1 MSFAFSRRSFLKYTA
16 VAAVAVAGA
25 SLFTGCKVDTSD
37 SYNALRTTPGELT
50 VLQVTAAM
58 GKYVE
63 ASKSYTAPVVTGTT
77 IAFPFKITNGRANP
91 IYVNPNNFKA
101 TVLNAKDEVIA
112 KYTAIN
118 GLTPD
123 APLCD
128 TNLKKGA
135 SVSGNVT
142 LTLSAALEPGQSI
155 VLTYCPDL
163 QYNEYSLNW
172 KTTRAIFRPDWFR
185 AVFVCPRFGK
195 VSQFFL

>member
-25 SLFTGCKVDTSD
+25 SLFTGCKIDTSD

-58 GKYVE
+58 GTYVE
-63 ASKSYTAPVVTGTT
+63 ASKSYTAPDVTGTT

-118 GLTPD
+118 GLSLEPT
-123 APLCD
+123 LCD
-128 TNLKKGA
+128 TNLKKDA
-135 SVSGNVT
+135 SVSGKVT
-142 LTLSAALEPGQSI
+142 LTLSTALEPGQSV

-172 KTTRAIFRPDWFR
+172 KTTRAKD
-185 AVFVCPRFGK
+185 
-195 VSQFFL
+195 

>member
-25 SLFTGCKVDTSD
+25 SLFTGCKIDTSD

-58 GKYVE
+58 GTYVE
-63 ASKSYTAPVVTGTT
+63 ASKSYTGPDDVTGKT
-77 IAFPFKITNGRANP
+77 IAFPFKITNGRASP

-101 TVLNAKDEVIA
+101 TVLDAEGKVILA
-112 KYTAIN
+112 KYTASN
-118 GLTPD
+118 GLSLEPS
-123 APLCD
+123 LCD
-128 TNLKKGA
+128 TNLKKDS
-135 SVSGNVT
+135 SVSGNVKVT
-142 LTLSAALEPGQSI
+142 LDAALEPGQSI

-172 KTTRAIFRPDWFR
+172 KTTRPKD
-185 AVFVCPRFGK
+185 
-195 VSQFFL
+195 

>member
-25 SLFTGCKVDTSD
+25 SLFTGCKIDTSD

-58 GKYVE
+58 GTYVE
-63 ASKSYTAPVVTGTT
+63 ASKSYTGPDDVKGTT
-77 IAFPFKITNGRANP
+77 IVFPFKITNGRANP

-101 TVLNAKDEVIA
+101 TVLDAEGKVILA
-112 KYTAIN
+112 KYTASN
-118 GLTPD
+118 GLSLEPS
-123 APLCD
+123 LCD
-128 TNLKKGA
+128 TNLKKDA
-135 SVSGNVT
+135 SVSGKVT
-142 LTLSAALEPGQSI
+142 LTLSAALEPGQSV

-172 KTTRAIFRPDWFR
+172 KTTRPKD
-185 AVFVCPRFGK
+185 
-195 VSQFFL
+195 

>member
-58 GKYVE
+58 GTYVE
-63 ASKSYTAPVVTGTT
+63 ASKSYTAPDVTGTT
-77 IAFPFKITNGRANP
+77 IVFPFKITNGRANP

-101 TVLNAKDEVIA
+101 TVLDAENKVIA
-112 KYTAIN
+112 KYTASN
-118 GLTPD
+118 GLTLD
-123 APLCD
+123 ASLCD
-128 TNLKKGA
+128 TNLKKDA
-135 SVSGNVT
+135 SVSGNVNVK
-142 LTLSAALEPGQSI
+142 LPLDAALKPGQSI

-172 KTTRAIFRPDWFR
+172 KTTRAKD
-185 AVFVCPRFGK
+185 
-195 VSQFFL
+195 

>member
-25 SLFTGCKVDTSD
+25 SLFTGCKIDTND

-58 GKYVE
+58 GTYVE
-63 ASKSYTAPVVTGTT
+63 ASKSYTGPDDVTGTT
-77 IAFPFKITNGRANP
+77 IVFPFKITNGRANP

-101 TVLNAKDEVIA
+101 TVLDAEGKVIA
-112 KYTAIN
+112 KYTAIH
-118 GLTPD
+118 GLSLEPS
-123 APLCD
+123 LCD
-128 TNLKKGA
+128 TNLKKDA
-135 SVSGNVT
+135 FVSGKVT
-142 LTLSAALEPGQSI
+142 LTLDAALEPGQSV

-172 KTTRAIFRPDWFR
+172 KTTRAKD
-185 AVFVCPRFGK
+185 
-195 VSQFFL
+195 

>member
-25 SLFTGCKVDTSD
+25 SLFTGCKIDTSD

-63 ASKSYTAPVVTGTT
+63 ASKSYTGPDDVTGKT
-77 IAFPFKITNGRANP
+77 IVFPFKITNGRANP

-101 TVLNAKDEVIA
+101 TVLDAEGKVILA
-112 KYTAIN
+112 KYTASH
-118 GLTPD
+118 GLTLD
-123 APLCD
+123 ASLCD
-128 TNLKKGA
+128 TNLKKDA
-135 SVSGNVT
+135 SVSGNVN
-142 LTLSAALEPGQSI
+142 LTLDAALEPGQSI

-172 KTTRAIFRPDWFR
+172 KTIRPKD
-185 AVFVCPRFGK
+185 
-195 VSQFFL
+195 

>member
-58 GKYVE
+58 GNYVE
-63 ASKSYTAPVVTGTT
+63 ASKSYTAPKVTTGTTT

-101 TVLNAKDEVIA
+101 TVLDAEGKVIANA
-112 KYTAIN
+112 KYTASH
-118 GLTPD
+118 GLTLD
-123 APLCD
+123 ASLCD

-135 SVSGNVT
+135 SVSGNINLKLDV
-142 LTLSAALEPGQSI
+142 ALEPGQSV

-172 KTTRAIFRPDWFR
+172 KTTCAKD
-185 AVFVCPRFGK
+185 
-195 VSQFFL
+195 

>member
-25 SLFTGCKVDTSD
+25 SLFTGCKIDTSD

-58 GKYVE
+58 GTYVE
-63 ASKSYTAPVVTGTT
+63 ASKSYTAPDVTGTT
-77 IAFPFKITNGRANP
+77 IVFPFKITNGRANP

-101 TVLNAKDEVIA
+101 TVLNDKDEVIA

-118 GLTPD
+118 GLSLDPL
-123 APLCD
+123 LCD
-128 TNLKKGA
+128 TNLKKDA
-135 SVSGNVT
+135 SVSGDVT
-142 LTLSAALEPGQSI
+142 LTLGAALEPGQSV

-172 KTTRAIFRPDWFR
+172 KTTRAKD
-185 AVFVCPRFGK
+185 
-195 VSQFFL
+195 

>member
-25 SLFTGCKVDTSD
+25 SLFTGCKIDTSD

-58 GKYVE
+58 GTYVE
-63 ASKSYTAPVVTGTT
+63 ASKSYTAPVVTDTT

-101 TVLNAKDEVIA
+101 TVLDAEGKVIA
-112 KYTAIN
+112 KYTASN
-118 GLTPD
+118 GLSLEPS
-123 APLCD
+123 LCD
-128 TNLKKGA
+128 TNLKKDA
-135 SVSGNVT
+135 SVSGNVN
-142 LTLSAALEPGQSI
+142 LTLDAALEPGQSI

-172 KTTRAIFRPDWFR
+172 KTTRPKD
-185 AVFVCPRFGK
+185 
-195 VSQFFL
+195 

>member
-58 GKYVE
+58 GTYVE
-63 ASKSYTAPVVTGTT
+63 ASKSYTGPDNVTGKT
-77 IAFPFKITNGRANP
+77 IVFPFKITNGRANP

-101 TVLNAKDEVIA
+101 TVLNDKDEVIA

-118 GLTPD
+118 GLTLD
-123 APLCD
+123 ATLCD

-142 LTLSAALEPGQSI
+142 LTLSAALEPGQSV

-172 KTTRAIFRPDWFR
+172 KTTRAKD
-185 AVFVCPRFGK
+185 
-195 VSQFFL
+195 

>member
-25 SLFTGCKVDTSD
+25 SLFTGCKIDTSD

-58 GKYVE
+58 GYVE
-63 ASKSYTAPVVTGTT
+63 ASKSYTAPDVKGTT
-77 IAFPFKITNGRANP
+77 IVFPFKITNGRANP

-101 TVLNAKDEVIA
+101 TVLDAEGKVILA
-112 KYTAIN
+112 KYTASN
-118 GLTPD
+118 GLILD
-123 APLCD
+123 ARLCD
-128 TNLKKGA
+128 TNLKKDA
-135 SVSGNVT
+135 SVSGNVN
-142 LTLSAALEPGQSI
+142 LTLDAALEPGQSI

-172 KTTRAIFRPDWFR
+172 KTTRKKD
-185 AVFVCPRFGK
+185 
-195 VSQFFL
+195 

>member
-25 SLFTGCKVDTSD
+25 SLFTGCKIDTSD
-37 SYNALRTTPGELT
+37 SYNALLTTPGELT

-58 GKYVE
+58 GTYVE
-63 ASKSYTAPVVTGTT
+63 ASKSYTGPDNVTGKT
-77 IAFPFKITNGRANP
+77 IVFPFKITNGRANP

-101 TVLNAKDEVIA
+101 TVLDAEKKVIA

-118 GLTPD
+118 GLSLDPL
-123 APLCD
+123 LCD
-128 TNLKKGA
+128 TNLKKDA
-135 SVSGNVT
+135 SVSGDVT
-142 LTLSAALEPGQSI
+142 LTLGAALEPGQSV

-172 KTTRAIFRPDWFR
+172 KTTRAGD
-185 AVFVCPRFGK
+185 
-195 VSQFFL
+195 

>member
-25 SLFTGCKVDTSD
+25 SLFTGCKIDTSD

-58 GKYVE
+58 GYVE
-63 ASKSYTAPVVTGTT
+63 ASKSYTAPDVKGTT
-77 IAFPFKITNGRANP
+77 IVFPFKITNGRANP

-101 TVLNAKDEVIA
+101 TVLDAEGKVILA
-112 KYTAIN
+112 KYTASN
-118 GLTPD
+118 GLILD
-123 APLCD
+123 ARLCD
-128 TNLKKGA
+128 TNLKKDA

-142 LTLSAALEPGQSI
+142 LNLSAALEPGQSI

-172 KTTRAIFRPDWFR
+172 KTIRPKD
-185 AVFVCPRFGK
+185 
-195 VSQFFL
+195 

>member
-25 SLFTGCKVDTSD
+25 SLFTGCKIDTSD

-58 GKYVE
+58 GTYVE
-63 ASKSYTAPVVTGTT
+63 ASKSYTAPDVTGPT

-91 IYVNPNNFKA
+91 IYVTPNNFKA
-101 TVLNAKDEVIA
+101 TVLNAKDEVIT
-112 KYTAIN
+112 KYTASN
-118 GLTPD
+118 GLTLD
-123 APLCD
+123 ATLCD
-128 TNLKKGA
+128 TNLKKDA
-135 SVSGNVT
+135 SVSGNVKVT
-142 LTLSAALEPGQSI
+142 LGAALEPGQSI

-172 KTTRAIFRPDWFR
+172 KTTRPKD
-185 AVFVCPRFGK
+185 
-195 VSQFFL
+195 

>member
-25 SLFTGCKVDTSD
+25 SLFTGCKIDTSD

-58 GKYVE
+58 GTYDE
-63 ASKSYTAPVVTGTT
+63 ASKSYTGPDDVTGTT
-77 IAFPFKITNGRANP
+77 IAFPFKITKGRANP
-91 IYVNPNNFKA
+91 IYVTPNNFKA
-101 TVLNAKDEVIA
+101 TVLDAEGKVIANA
-112 KYTAIN
+112 KYTASH
-118 GLTPD
+118 GLTLD
-123 APLCD
+123 ASLCD
-128 TNLKKGA
+128 TNLKKDA

-142 LTLSAALEPGQSI
+142 VTLSAALEPGQSI

-172 KTTRAIFRPDWFR
+172 KTTRPKD
-185 AVFVCPRFGK
+185 
-195 VSQFFL
+195 

>member
-25 SLFTGCKVDTSD
+25 SLFTGCKIDTSD
-37 SYNALRTTPGELT
+37 SYNALLTTPGELT

-58 GKYVE
+58 GTYVE
-63 ASKSYTAPVVTGTT
+63 ASKSYTAPDVTGTT
-77 IAFPFKITNGRANP
+77 IVFPFKITNGRANP

-101 TVLNAKDEVIA
+101 TVLNDKDEVIA

-118 GLTPD
+118 GLSLDPL
-123 APLCD
+123 LCD
-128 TNLKKGA
+128 TNLKKDA
-135 SVSGNVT
+135 SVSGDVT
-142 LTLSAALEPGQSI
+142 LTLGAALEPGQSV

-172 KTTRAIFRPDWFR
+172 KTTRAKD
-185 AVFVCPRFGK
+185 
-195 VSQFFL
+195 

>member
-58 GKYVE
+58 GTYVE
-63 ASKSYTAPVVTGTT
+63 ASKSYTAPDVTGTT

-118 GLTPD
+118 GLSLEPT
-123 APLCD
+123 LCD
-128 TNLKKGA
+128 TNLKKDA
-135 SVSGNVT
+135 SVSGKVI
-142 LTLSAALEPGQSI
+142 LTLKPALEPGQSV

-172 KTTRAIFRPDWFR
+172 KTTRPK
-185 AVFVCPRFGK
+185 G
-195 VSQFFL
+195 

>member
-1 MSFAFSRRSFLKYTA
+1 MSFAFSRRSCLKYTA

-25 SLFTGCKVDTSD
+25 SLFTGCKIDTSD

-58 GKYVE
+58 GTYDE
-63 ASKSYTAPVVTGTT
+63 ASKSYTAPDVTRMT

-101 TVLNAKDEVIA
+101 TVLDAEGKVIA
-112 KYTAIN
+112 KYKYTASH
-118 GLTPD
+118 GLTLD
-123 APLCD
+123 ASLCD
-128 TNLKKGA
+128 TNLKKDA
-135 SVSGNVT
+135 SVSGNVN
-142 LTLSAALEPGQSI
+142 LTLDVALEPGQSI

-172 KTTRAIFRPDWFR
+172 KTTRPKD
-185 AVFVCPRFGK
+185 
-195 VSQFFL
+195 

>member
-25 SLFTGCKVDTSD
+25 SLFTGCKIDTSD

-58 GKYVE
+58 GTYVE
-63 ASKSYTAPVVTGTT
+63 ASKSYTGPDNVTGKT

-91 IYVNPNNFKA
+91 IYVTPNNFKA
-101 TVLNAKDEVIA
+101 TVLDAEGKVILA
-112 KYTAIN
+112 KYTASH
-118 GLTPD
+118 GLTLD
-123 APLCD
+123 ASLCD
-128 TNLKKGA
+128 TNLKKDA
-135 SVSGNVT
+135 SVSGNVN
-142 LTLSAALEPGQSI
+142 LTLDVALEPGQSI

-172 KTTRAIFRPDWFR
+172 KTTRPKD
-185 AVFVCPRFGK
+185 
-195 VSQFFL
+195 

>member
-58 GKYVE
+58 GTYVE
-63 ASKSYTAPVVTGTT
+63 ASKSYTGPNVTGTT
-77 IAFPFKITNGRANP
+77 IVFPFKITNGRANP

-101 TVLNAKDEVIA
+101 TVLNDKDEVIA

-118 GLTPD
+118 GLSLDPR
-123 APLCD
+123 LCD
-128 TNLKKGA
+128 TNLKKDA
-135 SVSGNVT
+135 SVSGDVK
-142 LTLSAALEPGQSI
+142 LTLGAALEPGQSI

-172 KTTRAIFRPDWFR
+172 KTTRAKD
-185 AVFVCPRFGK
+185 
-195 VSQFFL
+195 

>member
-25 SLFTGCKVDTSD
+25 SLFTGCKIDTSD

-58 GKYVE
+58 GTYVE
-63 ASKSYTAPVVTGTT
+63 ASKSYTAPDVKGTI

-91 IYVNPNNFKA
+91 IYVTPNNFKA
-101 TVLNAKDEVIA
+101 TVLDAEGKVIA
-112 KYTAIN
+112 KYKYTASH
-118 GLTPD
+118 GLSLE
-123 APLCD
+123 ASLCD
-128 TNLKKGA
+128 TNLKKDA
-135 SVSGNVT
+135 SVSGNVN
-142 LTLSAALEPGQSI
+142 LTLDAALEPGQSI

-172 KTTRAIFRPDWFR
+172 KTTRPKD
-185 AVFVCPRFGK
+185 
-195 VSQFFL
+195 

>member
-25 SLFTGCKVDTSD
+25 SLFTGCKIDTSD
-37 SYNALRTTPGELT
+37 SYNVLLTTPGELT

-58 GKYVE
+58 GTYVE
-63 ASKSYTAPVVTGTT
+63 ASKSYTSPDVTGTT
-77 IAFPFKITNGRANP
+77 IAFPFKITNGRSNP

-101 TVLNAKDEVIA
+101 TVLDAENKVIA

-118 GLTPD
+118 GLSLEPS
-123 APLCD
+123 LCD
-128 TNLKKGA
+128 TNLKKDA
-135 SVSGNVT
+135 SVSGNVN
-142 LTLSAALEPGQSI
+142 LTLGAALEPGQSV

-172 KTTRAIFRPDWFR
+172 KTTRAKD
-185 AVFVCPRFGK
+185 
-195 VSQFFL
+195 

>member
-25 SLFTGCKVDTSD
+25 SLFTGCKIDTSD

-58 GKYVE
+58 GTYVE
-63 ASKSYTAPVVTGTT
+63 ASKSYTAPDVTRTT

-91 IYVNPNNFKA
+91 IYVTPNNFKA
-101 TVLNAKDEVIA
+101 TVLDAEGKVIANA
-112 KYTAIN
+112 KYTASH
-118 GLTPD
+118 GLTLD
-123 APLCD
+123 ATLCD
-128 TNLKKGA
+128 TNLKKDA
-135 SVSGNVT
+135 SVSGNVN
-142 LTLSAALEPGQSI
+142 LTLSAALEPGQSV

-172 KTTRAIFRPDWFR
+172 KTTRPKD
-185 AVFVCPRFGK
+185 
-195 VSQFFL
+195 

>member
-25 SLFTGCKVDTSD
+25 SLFTGCKIDTSD

-63 ASKSYTAPVVTGTT
+63 ASKSYTAPDVTGTT

-101 TVLNAKDEVIA
+101 TVLDAENKVIANA

-118 GLTPD
+118 GLTLD

-135 SVSGNVT
+135 SVSGNIT
-142 LTLSAALEPGQSI
+142 LTLSAALEPGQSV

-172 KTTRAIFRPDWFR
+172 KTTRPKD
-185 AVFVCPRFGK
+185 
-195 VSQFFL
+195 

>member
-25 SLFTGCKVDTSD
+25 SLFTGCKIDTSD

-58 GKYVE
+58 GTYDE

-91 IYVNPNNFKA
+91 IYVTPNNFKA
-101 TVLNAKDEVIA
+101 TVLDAEGKVIANA
-112 KYTAIN
+112 KYTASH
-118 GLTPD
+118 GLTLD

-128 TNLKKGA
+128 TNLKKDA
-135 SVSGNVT
+135 SVSGNVN
-142 LTLSAALEPGQSI
+142 LTLDAALEPGQSI

-172 KTTRAIFRPDWFR
+172 KTTRPKD
-185 AVFVCPRFGK
+185 
-195 VSQFFL
+195 

>member
-25 SLFTGCKVDTSD
+25 SLFTGCKIDTSD

-58 GKYVE
+58 GTYDE
-63 ASKSYTAPVVTGTT
+63 ASKSYTVPVVTGKT
-77 IAFPFKITNGRANP
+77 IVFPFKITNGRANP

-101 TVLNAKDEVIA
+101 TVLDAEGKVIA
-112 KYTAIN
+112 KYKYTASH
-118 GLTPD
+118 GLTLD
-123 APLCD
+123 ASLCD
-128 TNLKKGA
+128 TNLKKDA
-135 SVSGNVT
+135 SVSGNVN
-142 LTLSAALEPGQSI
+142 LTLDAALEPGQSI

-172 KTTRAIFRPDWFR
+172 KTTRPKD
-185 AVFVCPRFGK
+185 
-195 VSQFFL
+195 

>member
-25 SLFTGCKVDTSD
+25 SLFTGCKIDTSD

-58 GKYVE
+58 GTYVE
-63 ASKSYTAPVVTGTT
+63 ASKSYTAPDVTRTT

-91 IYVNPNNFKA
+91 IYVTPNNFKA
-101 TVLNAKDEVIA
+101 TVLDAEGKVIDNA
-112 KYTAIN
+112 KYTASH
-118 GLTPD
+118 GLTLD
-123 APLCD
+123 ASLCD
-128 TNLKKGA
+128 TNLKKDA
-135 SVSGNVT
+135 SVSGNVKVT
-142 LTLSAALEPGQSI
+142 LDAALEPGQSI

-172 KTTRAIFRPDWFR
+172 KTTRAKD
-185 AVFVCPRFGK
+185 
-195 VSQFFL
+195 

>member
-25 SLFTGCKVDTSD
+25 SLFTGCKIDTSD

-58 GKYVE
+58 GTYVE
-63 ASKSYTAPVVTGTT
+63 ASKSYTGPDDVTGKT

-91 IYVNPNNFKA
+91 IYVTPNNFKA
-101 TVLNAKDEVIA
+101 TVLDAEGKVIDNA
-112 KYTAIN
+112 KYTASH
-118 GLTPD
+118 GLTLD
-123 APLCD
+123 ASLCD
-128 TNLKKGA
+128 TNLKKDA
-135 SVSGNVT
+135 SVSGKVKV
-142 LTLSAALEPGQSI
+142 TLSAALEPGQSI

-172 KTTRAIFRPDWFR
+172 KTTRPKD
-185 AVFVCPRFGK
+185 
-195 VSQFFL
+195 

>member
-58 GKYVE
+58 GTYVE
-63 ASKSYTAPVVTGTT
+63 ASKGYTAPDVTGTT
-77 IAFPFKITNGRANP
+77 IVFPFKITNGRANP

-101 TVLNAKDEVIA
+101 TVLNDKDEVIA

-118 GLTPD
+118 GLSLDPR
-123 APLCD
+123 LCD
-128 TNLKKGA
+128 TNLKKDA
-135 SVSGNVT
+135 SVSGDVK
-142 LTLSAALEPGQSI
+142 LTLGAALEPGQSI

-172 KTTRAIFRPDWFR
+172 KTPRAKD
-185 AVFVCPRFGK
+185 
-195 VSQFFL
+195 

>member
-25 SLFTGCKVDTSD
+25 SLFTGCKIDTSD

-58 GKYVE
+58 GYVE
-63 ASKSYTAPVVTGTT
+63 ASKSYTAPDVKGTT
-77 IAFPFKITNGRANP
+77 IVFPFKITNGRANP

-101 TVLNAKDEVIA
+101 TVLDAEGKVILA
-112 KYTAIN
+112 KYTASN
-118 GLTPD
+118 GLILD
-123 APLCD
+123 ARLCD
-128 TNLKKGA
+128 TNLKKDA

-142 LTLSAALEPGQSI
+142 LNLSAALEPGQSI

-172 KTTRAIFRPDWFR
+172 KTTRPKD
-185 AVFVCPRFGK
+185 
-195 VSQFFL
+195 

>member
-25 SLFTGCKVDTSD
+25 SLFTGCKIDTSD

-58 GKYVE
+58 GTYVE
-63 ASKSYTAPVVTGTT
+63 ASKSYTAPDVTRTT

-91 IYVNPNNFKA
+91 IYVTPNNFKA
-101 TVLNAKDEVIA
+101 TVLDAEGKVIDNA
-112 KYTAIN
+112 KYTASH
-118 GLTPD
+118 GLTLD

-128 TNLKKGA
+128 TNLKKDA

-142 LTLSAALEPGQSI
+142 VTLSAALEPGQSI

-172 KTTRAIFRPDWFR
+172 KTTRPKD
-185 AVFVCPRFGK
+185 
-195 VSQFFL
+195 

>member
-25 SLFTGCKVDTSD
+25 SLFAGCKVDTSD

-58 GKYVE
+58 GTYVE
-63 ASKSYTAPVVTGTT
+63 ASKSYTAPDVTRTT

-91 IYVNPNNFKA
+91 IYVTPNNFKA
-101 TVLNAKDEVIA
+101 TVLDAEGKVIA
-112 KYTAIN
+112 KYKYTASH
-118 GLTPD
+118 GLTLD
-123 APLCD
+123 ASLCD
-128 TNLKKGA
+128 TNLKKDA
-135 SVSGNVT
+135 SVSGNVN
-142 LTLSAALEPGQSI
+142 LTLDAALEPGQSI

-172 KTTRAIFRPDWFR
+172 KTIRPKD
-185 AVFVCPRFGK
+185 
-195 VSQFFL
+195 

>member
-25 SLFTGCKVDTSD
+25 SLFTGCKIDTSD

-63 ASKSYTAPVVTGTT
+63 ASKSYTAPDVTRTT

-91 IYVNPNNFKA
+91 IYVTPNNFKA
-101 TVLNAKDEVIA
+101 TVLDAEGKVIDNA
-112 KYTAIN
+112 KYTASH
-118 GLTPD
+118 GLTLD
-123 APLCD
+123 ASLCD
-128 TNLKKGA
+128 TNLKKDA
-135 SVSGNVT
+135 SVSGNVN
-142 LTLSAALEPGQSI
+142 LTLDAALEPGQSI

-172 KTTRAIFRPDWFR
+172 KTIRPKD
-185 AVFVCPRFGK
+185 
-195 VSQFFL
+195 

>member
-25 SLFTGCKVDTSD
+25 SLFTGCKIDTSD

-58 GKYVE
+58 GTYVE
-63 ASKSYTAPVVTGTT
+63 ASKSYTAPDVTRTT

-91 IYVNPNNFKA
+91 IYVTPNNFKA
-101 TVLNAKDEVIA
+101 TVLDAEGKVIDKY
-112 KYTAIN
+112 KYTASH
-118 GLTPD
+118 GLTLD
-123 APLCD
+123 ASLCD
-128 TNLKKGA
+128 TNLKKDA
-135 SVSGNVT
+135 SVSGNVN
-142 LTLSAALEPGQSI
+142 LTLSAALEPGQSV

-172 KTTRAIFRPDWFR
+172 KTIRPKD
-185 AVFVCPRFGK
+185 
-195 VSQFFL
+195 

>member
-25 SLFTGCKVDTSD
+25 SLFTGCKIDTSD

-58 GKYVE
+58 GTYVE
-63 ASKSYTAPVVTGTT
+63 ASKSYTAPDVTGTT
-77 IAFPFKITNGRANP
+77 IAFPFKITNGRSNP

-101 TVLNAKDEVIA
+101 TVLDAENKVIA

-118 GLTPD
+118 GLSLEPS
-123 APLCD
+123 LCD
-128 TNLKKGA
+128 TNLKKDA
-135 SVSGNVT
+135 SVSGNVN
-142 LTLSAALEPGQSI
+142 LTLGAALEAGQSI

-172 KTTRAIFRPDWFR
+172 KTPRAKD
-185 AVFVCPRFGK
+185 
-195 VSQFFL
+195 

>member
-58 GKYVE
+58 GTYVE
-63 ASKSYTAPVVTGTT
+63 ASKSYTGPDDVTGKT

-118 GLTPD
+118 GLSLEPS
-123 APLCD
+123 LCD
-128 TNLKKGA
+128 TNLKKDA
-135 SVSGNVT
+135 SVSGNVK
-142 LTLSAALEPGQSI
+142 LTLGAALEPGQSV

-172 KTTRAIFRPDWFR
+172 KTTRAKD
-185 AVFVCPRFGK
+185 
-195 VSQFFL
+195 

>member
-58 GKYVE
+58 GTYVE
-63 ASKSYTAPVVTGTT
+63 ASKSYTAPGVTGTT
-77 IAFPFKITNGRANP
+77 IVFPFKITNGRANP

-101 TVLNAKDEVIA
+101 TVLNDKDEVIA

-118 GLTPD
+118 GLSLDPL
-123 APLCD
+123 LCD
-128 TNLKKGA
+128 TNLKKDA

-142 LTLSAALEPGQSI
+142 LTLGAALEPGQSI

-172 KTTRAIFRPDWFR
+172 KTTRAKD
-185 AVFVCPRFGK
+185 
-195 VSQFFL
+195 

>member
-25 SLFTGCKVDTSD
+25 SLFTGCKIDTSD

-58 GKYVE
+58 GTYDE
-63 ASKSYTAPVVTGTT
+63 ASKSYTAPHVTGKT

-101 TVLNAKDEVIA
+101 TVLDAEGKFIT
-112 KYTAIN
+112 KYTASN
-118 GLTPD
+118 GLTLD

-128 TNLKKGA
+128 TNLKKDA
-135 SVSGNVT
+135 SVSGNVN
-142 LTLSAALEPGQSI
+142 LTLDVALEPGQSI

-172 KTTRAIFRPDWFR
+172 KTTRKKD
-185 AVFVCPRFGK
+185 
-195 VSQFFL
+195 